1 MGHIAHMRKQ
11 FISINT
17 YDYIITLIKRRKK
30 PLLSKWELVLHLKKH
45 EFLSS
50 KDALCQDWL
59 KFAQWFLRRGFFNLS
74 MYVYLPSEKGGA
86 LHLNK
91 LESPS
96 PMDALCQGWLKLAL
110 WFWKGRF
117 FNFVNVFS
125 QFRNYVPLEK
135 GGALNLNNLNP
146 LHPGMLCAKFGWIW
160 IKRSNSKVKV
170 TGSKIMLPT
179 ERPYHR
185 KYSCEISKL

>member
-1 MGHIAHMRKQ
+1 MGHIAHLRKQ

-30 PLLSKWELVLHLKKH
+30 PLLSKWELIG
-45 EFLSS
+45 SS
-50 KDALCQDWL
+50 FEETWIPIIQGCLCQDWL

-96 PMDALCQGWLKLAL
+96 PMDALYQVWLNLAL
-110 WFWKGRF
+110 WFWRRRRRRRRKLSKSTST
-117 FNFVNVFS
+117 N
-125 QFRNYVPLEK
+125 EK
-135 GGALNLNNLNP
+135 RIWKSRIIADITNNQKFIPEICANSTYF
-146 LHPGMLCAKFGWIW
+146 LCDITHVASLQRAG
-160 IKRSNSKVKV
+160 
-170 TGSKIMLPT
+170 
-179 ERPYHR
+179 
-185 KYSCEISKL
+185 